1 MLVLIGLWLKIIKGN
16 PEITDVV
23 VVDDVVGVAVVVVTV
38 GWKVEK
44 VSMNHF
50 NQWMDPVS

>member
-1 MLVLIGLWLKIIKGN
+1 MLVLIGLWLKIIKRN
-16 PEITDVV
+16 PEITDVA

>member
-1 MLVLIGLWLKIIKGN
+1 MLVLIGLWLKIIKRN
-16 PEITDVV
+16 PEITDIV